1 MFKVWSS
8 TPKIWKKNIDESYQ
22 YEIDSSN
29 THILANGSI
38 VKCEVDSQNELNIN
52 NKSSITKPSSNN
64 EIQSQS
70 FANISGTNYIY
81 LFHICVYIYALQC

>member
-1 MFKVWSS
+1 M
-8 TPKIWKKNIDESYQ
+8 DESYQ

-38 VKCEVDSQNELNIN
+38 VKYEVDSQNELNIN

-70 FANISGTNYIY
+70 FPNISGTKYIY

>member
-1 MFKVWSS
+1 MVINSKDLE
-8 TPKIWKKNIDESYQ
+8 KNIDESYQ

-29 THILANGSI
+29 TQILANGSI

-81 LFHICVYIYALQC
+81 LLHICVYIYALQC